1 MPIASTRSL
10 HATSHVAVALTG
22 GTTSGPHGDVSRLLS
37 VHVRQVGR
45 MRMKLL
51 NDGHGFSYSFNLRF
65 IPSLVGQAVN

>member
-22 GTTSGPHGDVSRLLS
+22 GTTSGPHGDVSCLLS
-37 VHVRQVGR
+37 RQVGR

-51 NDGHGFSYSFNLRF
+51 NDGHGFSYSFKLRF
-65 IPSLVGQAVN
+65 IPSLVGQAEN